1 VPGNLQGL
9 TGTVTLTVDELTAS
23 RDDREVLMIAAAAAA
38 AGAAGA
44 VSFSTLSLRVSTT

>member
-23 RDDREVLMIAAAAAA
+23 RDDREVLMIAAAAA
-38 AGAAGA
+38 GAAGA